1 MSPRIRR
8 EMSQEVES
16 EAGGCQVQEI
26 GGGYEH
32 QVQEPGG
39 EHQVQ
44 ELGGQGTSWW
54 HPRGGRGDRTRQ
66 LAGLRVNEA

>member
-1 MSPRIRR
+1 MSPRLRR

-16 EAGGCQVQEI
+16 EADGSQVQEI

-39 EHQVQ
+39 GGHQVQ
-44 ELGGQGTSWW
+44 ELGGQGT
-54 HPRGGRGDRTRQ
+54 
-66 LAGLRVNEA
+66 